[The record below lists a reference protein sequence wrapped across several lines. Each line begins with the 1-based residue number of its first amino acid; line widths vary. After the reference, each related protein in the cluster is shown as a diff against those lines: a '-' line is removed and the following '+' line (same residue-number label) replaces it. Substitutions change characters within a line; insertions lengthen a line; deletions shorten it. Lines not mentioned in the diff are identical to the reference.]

1 MRKLGAGNVTT
12 WDKLAYKKKKSIKRI
27 HVLMKPRDVGDSD
40 NSLFLLETY
49 IHCSLCDAVL
59 MCRQSVRARENRE
72 KTGTN
77 PSRHVMGPQ
86 GAVG

>member
-1 MRKLGAGNVTT
+1 MLLRGISWYT
-12 WDKLAYKKKKSIKRI
+12 KKKNSINKI

-59 MCRQSVRARENRE
+59 MCR
-72 KTGTN
+72 
-77 PSRHVMGPQ
+77 
-86 GAVG
+86 

>member
-12 WDKLAYKKKKSIKRI
+12 WNKLVYKKKNSINKI

-59 MCRQSVRARENRE
+59 MCR
-72 KTGTN
+72 
-77 PSRHVMGPQ
+77 
-86 GAVG
+86 